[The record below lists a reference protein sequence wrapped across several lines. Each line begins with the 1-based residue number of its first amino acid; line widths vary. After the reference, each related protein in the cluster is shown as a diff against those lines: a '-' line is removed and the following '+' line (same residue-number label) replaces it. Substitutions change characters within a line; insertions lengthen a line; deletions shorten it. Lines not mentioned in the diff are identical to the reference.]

1 MKRDRVIFAIDVGG
15 NENATLQ
22 LSIRRKKK
30 IERKRKRRGVYNPRI
45 TSKKICKFLP
55 ISLFSPSSPTLSLS
69 KNKWMS
75 RMYDRWEEDVSRK
88 NQSLSKIWIEE
99 EKLERGS
106 RAGENESIASADR
119 SGGGGRESGVSFCRR
134 FIRKWRCE
142 TRIKCYSSSVSRWIR
157 GSSPTGARDKS
168 MLPQSPGRVSL
179 LVDRSPFTERG
190 WGTTEISSNGSNG
203 MLFEGILWG
212 GGGEEGKKCRETAA
226 SP

>member
-30 IERKRKRRGVYNPRI
+30 IEKEREEEYIILELPRRKFVNSFRFPYSP
-45 TSKKICKFLP
+45 LP
-55 ISLFSPSSPTLSLS
+55 LLLSLS

-106 RAGENESIASADR
+106 RAGENESIVSADR
-119 SGGGGRESGVSFCRR
+119 SGGGRKSGVSFCRR

>member
-30 IERKRKRRGVYNPRI
+30 IEKEREEEYIILELPRRKFVNSFRFPYSP
-45 TSKKICKFLP
+45 LP
-55 ISLFSPSSPTLSLS
+55 LLLSLS
-69 KNKWMS
+69 LKINECRACMIDGR
-75 RMYDRWEEDVSRK
+75 RMYRGKIKVYQRYGSRK
-88 NQSLSKIWIEE
+88 RNSREDRGRERTNLSRRRI
-99 EKLERGS
+99 
-106 RAGENESIASADR
+106 DR
-119 SGGGGRESGVSFCRR
+119 GGGRESGVSFCRR